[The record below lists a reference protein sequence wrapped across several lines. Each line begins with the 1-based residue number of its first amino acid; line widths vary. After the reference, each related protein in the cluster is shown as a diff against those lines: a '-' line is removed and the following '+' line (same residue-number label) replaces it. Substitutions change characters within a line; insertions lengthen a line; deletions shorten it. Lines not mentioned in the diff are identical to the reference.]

1 MLKPGDKIALV
12 ACSNGLPL
20 SEKEKL
26 DTLSERLISCGLVPV
41 WSDHIYQTHSVF
53 SATAKE
59 RAQALMKFYGD
70 ADIKGIFDL
79 SGGDLA
85 NGLLEFLDYDFIQ
98 KHPKPFWGYSDLTTV
113 INALYTKTGAVSCLY
128 QLKNLVRDTS
138 GNQLADF
145 RRTVLEG
152 YDDLYGIHWQ
162 PVQGS
167 QMEGTV
173 IGGNVRCFLK
183 LAGTPYLPEFE
194 NKLLFLESY
203 GGGAAQMTTYFYQLR
218 QLGAFEKINGLLL
231 GTFTKM
237 EEQQETPTAVE
248 LALQIIDNPRLPVAK
263 TQQVGH
269 QRTSKCLMIGAKY
282 KLVF

>member
-59 RAQALMKFYGD
+59 RAQALMNFYGD

-248 LALQIIDNPRLPVAK
+248 LALQIIDNPHLPVAK

-282 KLVF
+282 KLAF

>member
-26 DTLSERLISCGLVPV
+26 DTLSERLISCGLVPA

-53 SATAKE
+53 SSTAKE
-59 RAQALMKFYGD
+59 RAQALMKFYGE

-113 INALYTKTGAVSCLY
+113 INALYTETGAVSCLY

-138 GNQLADF
+138 GNQLAAF

-152 YDDLYGIHWQ
+152 HDDLYGIHWQ

-218 QLGAFEKINGLLL
+218 QLGAFDKINGLLL

-248 LALQIIDNPRLPVAK
+248 LALQIINNPRLPVAK

-282 KLVF
+282 KIAF